1 VLSGGL
7 KMHTAME
14 GIHEMGRPTL
24 ARWAGGMIG
33 LFLLIAAAFPSAG
46 AAFTAP
52 VGYKGCGSF
61 KARYT
66 IHVYVK
72 HVSCR
77 TALRVQK
84 EYWLAPEIEKELV
97 GPDEY
102 NGYVRLKRFPGW
114 RCTSGAMAG
123 ACVKGR
129 KEAAASTFNG

>member
-1 VLSGGL
+1 MQTAREGVQWTGRSRRARRVGGL
-7 KMHTAME
+7 
-14 GIHEMGRPTL
+14 
-24 ARWAGGMIG
+24 IG
-33 LFLLIAAAFPSAG
+33 FVLLVAAFCFPQAG
-46 AAFTAP
+46 DAFTVPA
-52 VGYKGCGSF
+52 GYKGCGSF
-61 KARYT
+61 QARYT

-84 EYWLAPEIEKELV
+84 EYWLAPESEKELV

-114 RCTSGAMAG
+114 SCTSGAMAG

-129 KEAAASTFNG
+129 KEAAYSTYDG

>member
-1 VLSGGL
+1 MALVCVGVLL
-7 KMHTAME
+7 
-14 GIHEMGRPTL
+14 
-24 ARWAGGMIG
+24 
-33 LFLLIAAAFPSAG
+33 AFPG
-46 AAFTAP
+46 RGDAFTVPA
-52 VGYKGCGSF
+52 GYKGCGSF
-61 KARYT
+61 QARYT

-84 EYWLAPEIEKELV
+84 KYWLAPESEKELV

-114 RCTSGAMAG
+114 HCTSGAMAG

-129 KEAAASTFNG
+129 EEAAYSTYNG

>member
-1 VLSGGL
+1 MTTTMKKAYGRGRS
-7 KMHTAME
+7 KPARTAAC
-14 GIHEMGRPTL
+14 L
-24 ARWAGGMIG
+24 IG
-33 LFLLIAAAFPSAG
+33 LALSL
-46 AAFTAP
+46 AAFTFPQAGDAT
-52 VGYKGCGSF
+52 VAAGYKRCGSF
-61 KARYT
+61 HARYT
-66 IHVYVK
+66 IHVVAR

-84 EYWLAPEIEKELV
+84 EYWLAPESEKELV

-129 KEAAASTFNG
+129 KEAAYSTYNG